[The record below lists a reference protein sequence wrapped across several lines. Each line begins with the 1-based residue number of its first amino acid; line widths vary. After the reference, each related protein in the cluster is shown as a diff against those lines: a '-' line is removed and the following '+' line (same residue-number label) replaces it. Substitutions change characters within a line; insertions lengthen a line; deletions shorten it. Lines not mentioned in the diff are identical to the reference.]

1 MAQTVDASKKHEEV
15 GENVIFVDKDSV
27 LQDTKY
33 FDTPDR
39 GKWMQLFA
47 DLAIL
52 EQRGELENLTNGEK
66 NNLFFSVTKVFA
78 KADAEVKTV
87 ALDLVDSPALRTP
100 EAFILFSSVAKC
112 LTTDSDIVCGRAI
125 KWIFNNVDYHEVMNT
140 NAFRQM
146 EASLGSKDESSDY
159 PASVIALA
167 LEKGCRDPRSMDG
180 MKSIIGQK
188 FRSSLNA
195 RLASR
200 ESYSQLPILRVLRY
214 VTNDDTLYKMMASN
228 RMNLDPLAN
237 VQILRDVRRMYQTMP
252 QKRNQ
257 LLAIVDSML
266 KNKSEML
273 QLEAAKVMLD
283 LGEEQKL
290 SSAIRVLQDFLA
302 SPKSCLK
309 FAAAKQLSRLA
320 SRHPMLIN
328 SCSVDLEGLIND
340 PNRSIACMAI
350 TALLQSGSED
360 SITRLLKQISSFL
373 SELDDGRKKIIV
385 ESVAALK
392 KYKSKVNEILLFL
405 ANLLREEGGAAL
417 KEAVFKSM
425 VEIMQDDPSCSELA
439 MGHLSEFIED
449 CEHDNLSTNVLHFLG
464 EHSSNVK
471 NPSKYIRYIYNR
483 VILESATVRAAAV
496 SALSSIAHSTPNLKE
511 PIKSL
516 LETSVTDSHSEVRI
530 RAALGIC
537 SLNIPDSEND
547 DEADKENDLDL
558 DALEYSLT
566 DYLKTSD
573 RSEPFT
579 ILDIRRK
586 PVVVKDTTMHDDIF
600 EKEKPK
606 KEAKVVPAYKHMV
619 VQYPALKA
627 YGPLIRSTEEES
639 LVDDP
644 DAEYIVTLTKHIHK
658 SQVVFQFD
666 VENNTEDQR
675 LSNIRIEMELSEGLD
690 LEDFGIEL
698 AKLEMGQTGS
708 IFIVCSRADDCFDA
722 FMDAVLHFHV
732 QDAKDPDDEGYDD
745 EFELS
750 VPVSLS
756 TKDFIR
762 PTSSAISEREFSS
775 VWSVAQ
781 NKVSKTGKLPKD
793 SLEAAVSSILEV
805 VGLYPV
811 GNSHMVDPGKQ
822 AHSLY
827 LSGIFLS
834 SMPVYAIIKFIQRT
848 GTVKFKVECASD
860 DSKVSEMVVMDIFS

>member
-1 MAQTVDASKKHEEV
+1 MASTVDASKKHEEV
-15 GENVIFVDKDSV
+15 GENALFVDKDSV

-66 NNLFFSVTKVFA
+66 NKLFFSVTKVFA

-167 LEKGCRDPRSMDG
+167 LEKGCRDPSSMDG

-188 FRSSLNA
+188 FRSSLSA

-214 VTNDDTLYKMMASN
+214 VTNDDALFKMMASN
-228 RMNLDPLAN
+228 RLNLGPLAN
-237 VQILRDVRRMYQTMP
+237 VQILRYVRRMYQTMP
-252 QKRNQ
+252 QKRNS
-257 LLAIVDSML
+257 LLAIVDLML
-266 KNKSEML
+266 KNQSEMV

-290 SSAIRVLQDFLA
+290 SAAIRVLSDFLT
-302 SPKSCLK
+302 SHKSCLK

-320 SRHPMLIN
+320 SRLPVLIN

-340 PNRSIACMAI
+340 QNRSIACMAI

-360 SITRLLKQISSFL
+360 SMTRLLKQISTFL

-405 ANLLREEGGAAL
+405 ANLLREEGGASL

-425 VEIMQDDPSCSELA
+425 VEIMQDDPTCSALA

-496 SALSSIAHSTPNLKE
+496 SALSSIAHSSPDLKE

-516 LETSVTDSHSEVRI
+516 LETSITDSHSEVRD

-537 SLNIPDSEND
+537 SLNIPDSEED
-547 DEADKENDLDL
+547 DGESNKENDLDL

-566 DYLKTSD
+566 DYIKSSD

-586 PVVVKDTTMHDDIF
+586 PAVVKDTTHDDIF
-600 EKEKPK
+600 KEKPK

-619 VQYPALKA
+619 AQYAALQA

-644 DAEYIVTLTKHIHK
+644 DAEYIVSLTKHIHM

-666 VENNTEDQR
+666 VENNTEDQK
-675 LSNIRIEMELSEGLD
+675 LTNIRIEMELSEGLE

-698 AKLEMGQTGS
+698 ARLEMGQTGS
-708 IFIVCSRADDCFDA
+708 IFLVCSRAENCFDA

-732 QDAKDPDDEGYDD
+732 QDAKDEDDDGYDD

-750 VPVSLS
+750 VPVALS

-762 PTSSAISEREFSS
+762 PTSSTITEREFSS

-781 NKVSKTGKLPKD
+781 NKVSKTGKLSKE

-811 GNSHMVDPGKQ
+811 GNSHVVEPEKQ
-822 AHSLY
+822 AHSLF

-834 SMPVYAIIKFIQRT
+834 SMPVYAIIKFIQRP
-848 GTVKFKVECASD
+848 GIVKFKVECASD
-860 DSKVSEMVVMDIFS
+860 DAKVSEMVVMDIFS